1 MEGFIRSL
9 VNHLATLSENYKRTP
24 PPSPGMDGE
33 RVDFSSCFTAG
44 WRRER
49 RLRLV
54 VVNPPPFETHP
65 PPYFCII
72 PPVFVPSSFAPS
84 WGGGRRLCPLL
95 RKGKEELFPERGT
108 LSVSFFSL
116 IPSSAFPPLT
126 PCLLREGRRG
136 DVSASRSNFSGC
148 HFYVRHGDRPLA
160 EGGRGVARAAPS
172 PRSLSTQG
180 DGGRRR
186 RRRSKGRATL

>member
-1 MEGFIRSL
+1 MTGRREDELPHSQGVPCPLLKKYLSKARAKARQGSWTLMHGGGAQFIRSL

-24 PPSPGMDGE
+24 PPPPPGMDGE
-33 RVDFSSCFTAG
+33 RVDFSSFAAG

-54 VVNPPPFETHP
+54 VVNSPPFETHP

-116 IPSSAFPPLT
+116 IPPPRL
-126 PCLLREGRRG
+126 P
-136 DVSASRSNFSGC
+136 
-148 HFYVRHGDRPLA
+148 P
-160 EGGRGVARAAPS
+160 P
-172 PRSLSTQG
+172 
-180 DGGRRR
+180 
-186 RRRSKGRATL
+186 